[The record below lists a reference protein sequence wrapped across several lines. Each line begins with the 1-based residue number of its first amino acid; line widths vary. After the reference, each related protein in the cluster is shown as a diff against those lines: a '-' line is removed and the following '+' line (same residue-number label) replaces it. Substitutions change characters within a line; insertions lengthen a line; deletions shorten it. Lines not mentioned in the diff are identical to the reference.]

1 MLSGQGLKGDVLLFL
16 PPYAGPTFGPPLG
29 LLSLVGS
36 LREAGYRAT
45 VVDGAVEPNYL
56 KRITEELPQAC
67 CFGVSLLTGP
77 MILDAIKAARY
88 VRSLRPEL
96 PIIFGGWHPSLTSE
110 QTLREDYVDIVVRH
124 QGERTLIEILGRLAN
139 GSSLDLVA
147 GCWFKRSGRIIR
159 NPDRATTPIGDLPLP
174 AYDVADFGAYARA
187 GRNRKLPYA
196 TSIGCPYACN
206 YCTDMVFYKRRFN
219 ALPADRV
226 VNEMTAL
233 ARRYALDE
241 VALVDSNFLV
251 DVSRAIAIARG
262 IRDSGARFR
271 WTFQASTDLLCRMS
285 DEEVG
290 LLGESGVRHIGFGT
304 ESASPEV
311 LREMNK
317 RHQQIPD
324 IAEAARKCAR
334 AGIRVTLN
342 LIFGYPGEEER
353 HRRETLR
360 VMGEIA
366 ARYDNV
372 TFSPNL
378 FTAYPG
384 IPIWPELRAAGVPE
398 PTTLEAW
405 SQVDLGLN
413 RLPWIEGPSFL
424 RLRRSIS
431 YFLLDSR
438 LKKARR
444 AARSATLRKA
454 LTLLRQPLDWRL
466 RNAFFGAPFELGL
479 SMAGNWLAVRRSLLT
494 GQPLSKQF
502 SKAS

>member
-1 MLSGQGLKGDVLLFL
+1 MLKPGVLLFL

-29 LLSLVGS
+29 LLSLAGS
-36 LREAGYRAT
+36 LREAGYEAT
-45 VVDGAVEPNYL
+45 VVDGAVQPDYL
-56 KRITEELPQAC
+56 NRIAQELPRAR

-77 MILDAIKAARY
+77 MILDAIQAARH
-88 VRSLRPEL
+88 VRSLRPDV

-110 QTLREDYVDIVVRH
+110 QTLREHYVDIVVRH
-124 QGERTLIEILGRLAN
+124 QGERTLLEIIRNLESARP
-139 GSSLDLVA
+139 LDLVA
-147 GCWFKRSGRIIR
+147 GCWFKRCGRIIR
-159 NPDRATTPIGDLPLP
+159 NPDRPATSIGDLPLP
-174 AYDVADFGAYARA
+174 AYELADFASYART
-187 GRNRKLPYA
+187 GRSRKLPYA
-196 TSIGCPYACN
+196 TSVGCPYACN

-226 VNEMTAL
+226 VSEMSAL
-233 ARRYALDE
+233 AERYRLDE
-241 VALVDSNFLV
+241 IALVDSNFLV
-251 DVSRAIAIARG
+251 DVPRSLAIARG
-262 IRDSGARFR
+262 IRDSGIRFR

-285 DEEVG
+285 DADVG
-290 LLGESGVRHIGFGT
+290 LLGESGVTHIGFGT

-311 LREMNK
+311 LRAMNK
-317 RHQQIPD
+317 RHQHVPD
-324 IAEAARKCAR
+324 IAEAARKCER

-342 LIFGYPGEEER
+342 LIFGYPGEDER
-353 HRRETLR
+353 RRRETLR

-384 IPIWPELRAAGVPE
+384 IPIWPELRAAGVAE
-398 PTTLEAW
+398 PATLEEW
-405 SQVDLGLN
+405 SAVDLGLN
-413 RLPWIEGPSFL
+413 RLPWIEGPAFI

-444 AARSATLRKA
+444 GARSAVLRQA

-466 RNAFFGAPFELGL
+466 RKAFFGVPLELGL
-479 SMAGNWLAVRRSLLT
+479 SMAGHWLAVRRSLLT
-494 GQPLSKQF
+494 GQPLSNQL